1 MHCALGVDSQTLVI
15 TLRKE
20 TLEGIPARGE
30 VHGARAVAAPRPRY
44 LLCRREAHTG
54 AAGLTLL
61 LLSQV
66 NLLSVTVPLTCA
78 EMTDPEMARC
88 PPDAPCML
96 IKLTIAYLPN
106 AALWEGT
113 ELASSS
119 TGL

>member
-1 MHCALGVDSQTLVI
+1 MALGQVLSGV
-15 TLRKE
+15 
-20 TLEGIPARGE
+20 PATSP
-30 VHGARAVAAPRPRY
+30 APRSTHR
-44 LLCRREAHTG
+44 G
-54 AAGLTLL
+54 VAGLTLR

-78 EMTDPEMARC
+78 EITDPEMARR

-96 IKLTIAYLPN
+96 IKLTIAYLLN

-119 TGL
+119 DSL

>member
-1 MHCALGVDSQTLVI
+1 MRCALGVDSQTLVI

-20 TLEGIPARGE
+20 TLEGIPVRGE
-30 VHGARAVAAPRPRY
+30 VRGARAVAAPRPRY
-44 LLCRREAHTG
+44 LFCRREAHVG
-54 AAGLTLL
+54 AAGLTLR

-66 NLLSVTVPLTCA
+66 NLLLVTVPLTCA

-106 AALWEGT
+106 TALHEGT